1 MRRIHVEK
9 QADPEQEAHAATQ
22 GMSLDE
28 ASNSWLRERAVL
40 GAVKL

>member
-1 MRRIHVEK
+1 MRRTHVEE
-9 QADPEQEAHAATQ
+9 QTDPEQELMQLRQVRA
-22 GMSLDE
+22 LVE